1 MNGEKIINIKT
12 LITSYIENERLFE
25 ILDSLLEQGV
35 ITLTDLEGE
44 FIEANPLKIIAFI
57 NHYKN
62 NGLNLEKM
70 EDAILNYRESK
81 FIIDYAKK
89 CPYANIS
96 KCEDAIINGYSE
108 QLIYE
113 FARDVDGAN
122 IKKLEKAVTKC
133 KPEVI
138 YLFAKFVKGANVEN
152 LENALIEYAKKNG
165 NGSYFAK
172 FAKDVKKANVE
183 RLLNAAIK
191 NGDIL
196 NELLEFA
203 TIPNINIEKIE
214 RVILSKYS
222 KEDVIYYLN
231 TIKGISYEEF
241 IDLMIKRSIAKK
253 DAETILNILNLE
265 VYTIYNDIDRE
276 MISKLEDAL
285 IKIGD
290 IKALIKVQIRYGFIN
305 NKKIN
310 GYLSTVSGID
320 DILEELINTT
330 DNNELKR
337 SLIFIYSI
345 YSEIKVIRN
354 TKKINNINDLLRY
367 INVYN
372 ELPTCN
378 LVEIISDKEI
388 KRTRN
393 SQI

>member
-1 MNGEKIINIKT
+1 MNIKT

-25 ILDSLLEQGV
+25 ILDFLLEQGV

-62 NGLNLEKM
+62 NGLNFEKM

-152 LENALIEYAKKNG
+152 LENALIKYAKKNG

-196 NELLEFA
+196 NELPEFA

-214 RVILSKYS
+214 KVILSKYS
-222 KEDVIYYLN
+222 KEDVIYYVN
-231 TIKGISYEEF
+231 SIKGISYEEF

-265 VYTIYNDIDRE
+265 VYTIYNEIDRE

-320 DILEELINTT
+320 NTLEELINTT
-330 DNNELKR
+330 DNKELKR
-337 SLIFIYSI
+337 SLKFI
-345 YSEIKVIRN
+345 YSEIKAIRN

-367 INVYN
+367 INAYN

>member
-1 MNGEKIINIKT
+1 MNIKT
-12 LITSYIENERLFE
+12 LITSNIENERLFE

-152 LENALIEYAKKNG
+152 LENALIKYAKKNG

-196 NELLEFA
+196 NELPEFA

-214 RVILSKYS
+214 KVILSKYS

-290 IKALIKVQIRYGFIN
+290 IKALIKVQISYGFIN

-320 DILEELINTT
+320 NTLEELINTT
-330 DNNELKR
+330 DNKELKR
-337 SLIFIYSI
+337 SLKFI
-345 YSEIKVIRN
+345 YSEIKTIRN

>member
-1 MNGEKIINIKT
+1 MNIKT

-35 ITLTDLEGE
+35 ITLTDLESE

-152 LENALIEYAKKNG
+152 LENALIKYAEKNG

>member
-1 MNGEKIINIKT
+1 MNIKT
-12 LITSYIENERLFE
+12 LITSNIENERLFE

-35 ITLTDLEGE
+35 ITLTDLEDE

-191 NGDIL
+191 NEDIL

-320 DILEELINTT
+320 NTLEELINTT

-337 SLIFIYSI
+337 SLIFIYS
-345 YSEIKVIRN
+345 EIKIIRN

-367 INVYN
+367 INAYN

>member
-1 MNGEKIINIKT
+1 MNIKT

-152 LENALIEYAKKNG
+152 LENALIKYAEKNG

-320 DILEELINTT
+320 NTLEELINTT
-330 DNNELKR
+330 DNKELKR
-337 SLIFIYSI
+337 SLIFI

-393 SQI
+393 S

>member
-1 MNGEKIINIKT
+1 MNIKT

-113 FARDVDGAN
+113 FARDVDKAN
-122 IKKLEKAVTKC
+122 IERLEKAVTKC

-152 LENALIEYAKKNG
+152 LENALIKYAEKNG

-337 SLIFIYSI
+337 SLMFIYSI

-388 KRTRN
+388 KRTRK
-393 SQI
+393 

>member
-1 MNGEKIINIKT
+1 MNIKT

-152 LENALIEYAKKNG
+152 LENALIKYAEKNG

-372 ELPTCN
+372 ELPSCN

>member
-1 MNGEKIINIKT
+1 MNIKT

-113 FARDVDGAN
+113 FARDVEGAN

>member
-1 MNGEKIINIKT
+1 MNIKT
-12 LITSYIENERLFE
+12 LITSNIENERLFE

-35 ITLTDLEGE
+35 ITLTDLEVE

-152 LENALIEYAKKNG
+152 LENALIKYAEKNG

-337 SLIFIYSI
+337 SLMFIYSI

-393 SQI
+393 S

>member
-1 MNGEKIINIKT
+1 MNIKT

-44 FIEANPLKIIAFI
+44 FIETNPLKIIAFI

-70 EDAILNYRESK
+70 ENAILNYRESK

-133 KPEVI
+133 KPEII
-138 YLFAKFVKGANVEN
+138 YLFAKFVKG
-152 LENALIEYAKKNG
+152 
-165 NGSYFAK
+165 
-172 FAKDVKKANVE
+172 ANVE

-196 NELLEFA
+196 NELPEFA
-203 TIPNINIEKIE
+203 TNPNINIEKIE

-222 KEDVIYYLN
+222 KEDVIYYVN
-231 TIKGISYEEF
+231 SIKGISYEEF

-253 DAETILNILNLE
+253 DTETILNILNLE

-330 DNNELKR
+330 DNKELKR
-337 SLIFIYSI
+337 SLKFI
-345 YSEIKVIRN
+345 YSEIKTIRN

-367 INVYN
+367 INAYN

>member
-1 MNGEKIINIKT
+1 MNIKT

-35 ITLTDLEGE
+35 ITLTDLESE
-44 FIEANPLKIIAFI
+44 FIEVNPLKIIAFI

-62 NGLNLEKM
+62 KGLNLEKM

-108 QLIYE
+108 PLIYE

-152 LENALIEYAKKNG
+152 LENALIKYAEKNG

-393 SQI
+393 S

>member
-1 MNGEKIINIKT
+1 MNIKT

-35 ITLTDLEGE
+35 ITLTDLEDE

-196 NELLEFA
+196 NELPEFA
-203 TIPNINIEKIE
+203 TNPNINIEKIE

-222 KEDVIYYLN
+222 KEDVIYYVN
-231 TIKGISYEEF
+231 SIKGISYEEF

-253 DAETILNILNLE
+253 DTETILNILNLE

-330 DNNELKR
+330 DNKELKR
-337 SLIFIYSI
+337 SLKFI
-345 YSEIKVIRN
+345 YSEIKTIRN

-367 INVYN
+367 INAYN

>member
-1 MNGEKIINIKT
+1 MNIKT

-152 LENALIEYAKKNG
+152 LENALIKYAEKNG

-330 DNNELKR
+330 DNDELKR
-337 SLIFIYSI
+337 SLMFIYSI

-393 SQI
+393 S

>member
-1 MNGEKIINIKT
+1 MNIKT
-12 LITSYIENERLFE
+12 LITSNIENERLFE

-35 ITLTDLEGE
+35 ITLTDLEVE

-133 KPEVI
+133 KPEII

-265 VYTIYNDIDRE
+265 VYTIYKDIDRE

-320 DILEELINTT
+320 NTLEELINTT
-330 DNNELKR
+330 DNKELKR
-337 SLIFIYSI
+337 SLKFI
-345 YSEIKVIRN
+345 YSEIKTIRN

-367 INVYN
+367 INAYN

>member
-1 MNGEKIINIKT
+1 MNIKT
-12 LITSYIENERLFE
+12 LITSNIENERLFE

-113 FARDVDGAN
+113 FARDVEGAN

-152 LENALIEYAKKNG
+152 LENALIKYAKKNG

>member
-1 MNGEKIINIKT
+1 MNIKT

-25 ILDSLLEQGV
+25 ILDFLLEQGV

-89 CPYANIS
+89 CSYANIS

-152 LENALIEYAKKNG
+152 LENALIKYAEKNG

-337 SLIFIYSI
+337 SLMFIYSI

-393 SQI
+393 S

>member
-1 MNGEKIINIKT
+1 MNIKT
-12 LITSYIENERLFE
+12 LITSNIENERLFE

-35 ITLTDLEGE
+35 ITLTDLEDE

-113 FARDVDGAN
+113 FARDVEGAN

-152 LENALIEYAKKNG
+152 LENALIKYAKKNG

-320 DILEELINTT
+320 NTLEELINTT

-337 SLIFIYSI
+337 SLIFI

-367 INVYN
+367 ISAYN

>member
-1 MNGEKIINIKT
+1 MNIKT
-12 LITSYIENERLFE
+12 LITSNIENERLFE

-35 ITLTDLEGE
+35 ITLTDLESE

-152 LENALIEYAKKNG
+152 LENALIKYVKKNG

-253 DAETILNILNLE
+253 DTETILNILNLE

-330 DNNELKR
+330 DNKELKR
-337 SLIFIYSI
+337 SLKFI
-345 YSEIKVIRN
+345 YSEIKTIRN

-367 INVYN
+367 INAYN

>member
-1 MNGEKIINIKT
+1 MNIKT

-152 LENALIEYAKKNG
+152 LENALIKYAKKNG

-196 NELLEFA
+196 NELPEFA

-253 DAETILNILNLE
+253 DTETILNILKLE
-265 VYTIYNDIDRE
+265 VYTIYKDIDRE

-320 DILEELINTT
+320 NTLEELINTT
-330 DNNELKR
+330 DNKELKR
-337 SLIFIYSI
+337 SLKFI
-345 YSEIKVIRN
+345 YSEIKTIRN

-367 INVYN
+367 INAYN

>member
-1 MNGEKIINIKT
+1 MNIKT

-44 FIEANPLKIIAFI
+44 FIETNPLKIIAFI

-133 KPEVI
+133 KPEII

-152 LENALIEYAKKNG
+152 LENALIKYAKKNG

-196 NELLEFA
+196 NELPEFA
-203 TIPNINIEKIE
+203 TNPNINIEKIE

-222 KEDVIYYLN
+222 KEDVIYYVN
-231 TIKGISYEEF
+231 SIKGISYEEF

-253 DAETILNILNLE
+253 DTETILNILNLE

-330 DNNELKR
+330 DNKELKR
-337 SLIFIYSI
+337 SLKFI
-345 YSEIKVIRN
+345 YSEIKTIRN

-367 INVYN
+367 INAYN

>member
-1 MNGEKIINIKT
+1 MNIKT

-35 ITLTDLEGE
+35 ITLTDLESE

-152 LENALIEYAKKNG
+152 LENALIKYAEKNG

-393 SQI
+393 S

>member
-1 MNGEKIINIKT
+1 MNIKT

-44 FIEANPLKIIAFI
+44 FIETNPLKIIAFI

-133 KPEVI
+133 KPEII
-138 YLFAKFVKGANVEN
+138 YLFAKFVKG
-152 LENALIEYAKKNG
+152 
-165 NGSYFAK
+165 
-172 FAKDVKKANVE
+172 ANVE

-196 NELLEFA
+196 NELPEFA
-203 TIPNINIEKIE
+203 TNPNINIEKIE

-222 KEDVIYYLN
+222 KEDVIYYVN
-231 TIKGISYEEF
+231 SIKGISYEEF

-253 DAETILNILNLE
+253 DTETILNILNLE

-330 DNNELKR
+330 DNKELKR
-337 SLIFIYSI
+337 SLKFI
-345 YSEIKVIRN
+345 YSEIKTIRN

-367 INVYN
+367 INAYN

>member
-1 MNGEKIINIKT
+1 MNIKT

-35 ITLTDLEGE
+35 ITLTDLESE

-89 CPYANIS
+89 CPYANII

-152 LENALIEYAKKNG
+152 LENALIKYAKKNG

-172 FAKDVKKANVE
+172 FAKDVKKANIE

-320 DILEELINTT
+320 NTLEELINTT
-330 DNNELKR
+330 DNKELKR
-337 SLIFIYSI
+337 SLIFI

-367 INVYN
+367 INAYN

-378 LVEIISDKEI
+378 LVEIISDKKI

>member
-1 MNGEKIINIKT
+1 MNIKT
-12 LITSYIENERLFE
+12 LITSNIENERLFE

-35 ITLTDLEGE
+35 ITLTDLEDE

-133 KPEVI
+133 KPEII

-152 LENALIEYAKKNG
+152 LENALIKYAKKNG

-196 NELLEFA
+196 NELPEFA

-222 KEDVIYYLN
+222 KEDVIYYVN
-231 TIKGISYEEF
+231 SIKGISYEEF

-265 VYTIYNDIDRE
+265 VYTIYNEIDRE

-320 DILEELINTT
+320 NTLEELINTT
-330 DNNELKR
+330 DNKELKR
-337 SLIFIYSI
+337 SLKFI
-345 YSEIKVIRN
+345 YSEIKAIRN

-367 INVYN
+367 INAYN

>member
-1 MNGEKIINIKT
+1 MNIKT

-44 FIEANPLKIIAFI
+44 FIETNPLKIIAFI

-122 IKKLEKAVTKC
+122 ITKLEKAVTKC

-152 LENALIEYAKKNG
+152 LENALIEYAEKNG

-191 NGDIL
+191 NEDIL

>member
-1 MNGEKIINIKT
+1 MNIKT
-12 LITSYIENERLFE
+12 LITSNIENERLFE

-133 KPEVI
+133 KPEII

-152 LENALIEYAKKNG
+152 LENALIKYAKKNG

-196 NELLEFA
+196 NELPEFA

-214 RVILSKYS
+214 KVILSKYS
-222 KEDVIYYLN
+222 KEDVIYYVN

-241 IDLMIKRSIAKK
+241 IDLMIKRSVAKK
-253 DAETILNILNLE
+253 DTETILNILNLE
-265 VYTIYNDIDRE
+265 VYTIYKDIDRE

-320 DILEELINTT
+320 NTLEELINTT
-330 DNNELKR
+330 DNKELKR
-337 SLIFIYSI
+337 SLKFI
-345 YSEIKVIRN
+345 YSEIKAIRN

-367 INVYN
+367 INAYN

>member
-1 MNGEKIINIKT
+1 MNIKT

-152 LENALIEYAKKNG
+152 LENALIKYAEKNG

-330 DNNELKR
+330 DNKELKS
-337 SLIFIYSI
+337 SLKFI

-393 SQI
+393 S

>member
-1 MNGEKIINIKT
+1 MNIKT

-44 FIEANPLKIIAFI
+44 FIEDNPLKIIAFI

-113 FARDVDGAN
+113 FARDVEGAN

-152 LENALIEYAKKNG
+152 LENALIKYAEKNG

-320 DILEELINTT
+320 NTLEELINTT
-330 DNNELKR
+330 DNKELKR
-337 SLIFIYSI
+337 SLKFI
-345 YSEIKVIRN
+345 YSEIKAIRN

-367 INVYN
+367 INAYN

>member
-1 MNGEKIINIKT
+1 MNIKT

-25 ILDSLLEQGV
+25 ILDFLLEQGV
-35 ITLTDLEGE
+35 ITLTDLEDE

-152 LENALIEYAKKNG
+152 LENALIKYAKKNG
-165 NGSYFAK
+165 DGSYFAK

-222 KEDVIYYLN
+222 KEDVIYYVN

-253 DAETILNILNLE
+253 DTETILNILKLE
-265 VYTIYNDIDRE
+265 VYTLYNDIDRE

-320 DILEELINTT
+320 NTLEELINTT
-330 DNNELKR
+330 DNKELKR
-337 SLIFIYSI
+337 SLKFI

-367 INVYN
+367 ISAYN

>member
-1 MNGEKIINIKT
+1 MNIKT

-35 ITLTDLEGE
+35 ITLTDLEDE

-152 LENALIEYAKKNG
+152 LENALIMYAKKNG

-172 FAKDVKKANVE
+172 FAKDVKKAKVE

-320 DILEELINTT
+320 NTLEELINTT
-330 DNNELKR
+330 DNKELKR
-337 SLIFIYSI
+337 SLKFI
-345 YSEIKVIRN
+345 YSEIKAIRN

-367 INVYN
+367 INAYN

>member
-1 MNGEKIINIKT
+1 MNIKT

-35 ITLTDLEGE
+35 ITLTDLEDE
-44 FIEANPLKIIAFI
+44 FIETNPLKIIAFI

-152 LENALIEYAKKNG
+152 LENALIKYAEKNG

-330 DNNELKR
+330 DNKELKR
-337 SLIFIYSI
+337 SLKFI

-388 KRTRN
+388 IRTRN
-393 SQI
+393 S

>member
-1 MNGEKIINIKT
+1 MNIKT

-35 ITLTDLEGE
+35 ITLTDLEVE

-152 LENALIEYAKKNG
+152 LENALIKYAKKNG

-367 INVYN
+367 INAYN

>member
-1 MNGEKIINIKT
+1 MNIKT

-152 LENALIEYAKKNG
+152 LENALIKYAEKNG

-393 SQI
+393 S

>member
-1 MNGEKIINIKT
+1 MNIKT

-152 LENALIEYAKKNG
+152 LENALIKYAEKNG

-203 TIPNINIEKIE
+203 TIPNINIGKIE

-337 SLIFIYSI
+337 SLMFIYSI

-393 SQI
+393 S

>member
-1 MNGEKIINIKT
+1 MNIKT

-35 ITLTDLEGE
+35 ITLTDLEDE

-152 LENALIEYAKKNG
+152 LENALIEYAEKNG

-290 IKALIKVQIRYGFIN
+290 IKALIKVQISYGFIN

>member
-1 MNGEKIINIKT
+1 MNIKT

-152 LENALIEYAKKNG
+152 LENALIKYAKKNG

-337 SLIFIYSI
+337 SLMFIYSI

-378 LVEIISDKEI
+378 LVEIISDKKI

-393 SQI
+393 S

>member
-1 MNGEKIINIKT
+1 MNIKT

-152 LENALIEYAKKNG
+152 LENALIKYAEKNG

-378 LVEIISDKEI
+378 LVEIISDKKI